1 MLRRVLLILLI
12 VGCFQGSALATPIPV
27 IVQLSPLTNINLVA
41 QLLGGTIL
49 DSVPGV
55 NTHLLS
61 VPALPIL
68 SSLQLSLL
76 GIVSI
81 EVDNSVAIGATP
93 RFGVLT
99 VPGTTPA
106 DWYKNQPGMMRIRA
120 GEAQSYSTGAGIV
133 VADLNSS
140 VDVSHPALIGHMTG
154 GYDFVAGRSG
164 YAGTLN
170 QSSSGFLDQ
179 SSSGFLDQSS
189 SGFLDQSSSGFLD
202 NSGASLITDA
212 AATMLDGG
220 NPAYSHGTLCAGVIA
235 AVAPNAAIMPLR
247 VFDDNGSTDVF
258 SIVKAIHYA
267 RQHGVQVI
275 NMSFGLDANYKVVQ
289 SAINAAQNA
298 NVTIVASA
306 GNANTSV
313 AQYPAAYSGV
323 ISVAATDNADHKAS
337 FSNYGSSVA
346 VVAPGVNVISAF
358 PGGYYGLASG
368 TSFSAPMVAAE
379 AALIRSLSVTGT
391 RNKIVSSTINVDALN
406 PGYGGKLGS
415 GRIDLVKAVQ

>member
-1 MLRRVLLILLI
+1 LLILLI
-12 VGCFQGSALATPIPV
+12 AGCLQGSALAAPIPV
-27 IVQLSPLTNINLVA
+27 IVQLSPLTNVNIIA

-61 VPALPIL
+61 VPTLPVL
-68 SSLQLSLL
+68 SNLQLSLL

-81 EVDNSVAIGATP
+81 EVDKSVPIGATP
-93 RFGVLT
+93 RFGVIT
-99 VPGTTPA
+99 VPGPTSS

-120 GEAQSYSTGAGIV
+120 GEAQTHSTGAGIV

-140 VDVSHPALIGHMTG
+140 VDVSHPALVGHLTA
-154 GYDFVAGRSG
+154 GYDFVVARAG

-189 SGFLDQSSSGFLD
+189 SGFLD
-202 NSGASLITDA
+202 NSGASLVSEATA
-212 AATMLDGG
+212 AMLDGG
-220 NPAYSHGTLCAGVIA
+220 NPAYSHGTMCAGVIA
-235 AVAPNAAIMPLR
+235 AIAPDAAIMPLR

-267 RQHGVQVI
+267 REHGVQVM
-275 NMSFGLDANYKVVQ
+275 NMSFGLDGNYKAVQ
-289 SAINAAQNA
+289 SAITAAQNA

-323 ISVAATDNADHKAS
+323 ISVAAIDNGDRKAS
-337 FSNYGSSVA
+337 FSNYGTWVT
-346 VVAPGVNVISAF
+346 VDAPGVNVISTF

-379 AALIRSLSVTGT
+379 AALIRSLTPTGT
-391 RNKIVSSTINVDALN
+391 RSRIVSSTVDVDALN
-406 PGYGGKLGS
+406 PTYAGKLGA
-415 GRIDLVKAVQ
+415 GRIDVLAAVR

>member
-1 MLRRVLLILLI
+1 MLRRVLLVLLI
-12 VGCFQGSALATPIPV
+12 VGCLQGSALAAPIPV
-27 IVQLSPLTNINLVA
+27 IVQLSPLTNITLVA

-93 RFGVLT
+93 RFAVLT
-99 VPGTTPA
+99 VPGPTPA
-106 DWYKNQPGMMRIRA
+106 DWYKNQPGMIRIRA
-120 GEAQSYSTGAGIV
+120 GEAQSYSTGAGVV

-154 GYDFVAGRSG
+154 GYDFVAGRAG
-164 YAGTLN
+164 YAGALN

-202 NSGASLITDA
+202 DA

-289 SAINAAQNA
+289 SAITAAQNA
-298 NVTIVASA
+298 NVTMVASA

-323 ISVAATDNADHKAS
+323 ISVAATDNADQKAS

-346 VVAPGVNVISAF
+346 LVAPGVNVISAF

-379 AALIRSLSVTGT
+379 AALIRSLSPNGT
-391 RNKIVSSTINVDALN
+391 RNRIVSSTVNIDALN

>member
-1 MLRRVLLILLI
+1 LLILLI
-12 VGCFQGSALATPIPV
+12 AGCLQGSALAAPIPV
-27 IVQLSPLTNINLVA
+27 IVQLSPLTNVNIIA

-61 VPALPIL
+61 VPTLPVL
-68 SSLQLSLL
+68 SNLQLSLL

-81 EVDNSVAIGATP
+81 ELDKSVPIGPTP
-93 RFGVLT
+93 RVGVLT
-99 VPGTTPA
+99 VPGPTPA
-106 DWYKNQPGMMRIRA
+106 DWYKNQPAMVRIRA
-120 GEAQSYSTGAGIV
+120 GEAQTYSTGAGIV

-140 VDVSHPALIGHMTG
+140 VDVSHPALIGHLTA
-154 GYDFVAGRSG
+154 GYDFVAARAG

-202 NSGASLITDA
+202 NSGASLISDA

-235 AVAPNAAIMPLR
+235 AIAPNAAIMPLR
-247 VFDDNGSTDVF
+247 VFDDTGSTDVF

-267 RQHGVQVI
+267 REHGVQVI
-275 NMSFGLDANYKVVQ
+275 NMSFGLDGNYKVVQ
-289 SAINAAQNA
+289 SAITGAQNA

-306 GNANTSV
+306 GNANTGV

-323 ISVAATDNADHKAS
+323 ISVAATDNGDRKAS
-337 FSNYGSSVA
+337 FSNYGTWVT
-346 VVAPGVNVISAF
+346 VDAPGVNVISAF

-379 AALIRSLSVTGT
+379 AALIRSLSPTGT
-391 RNKIVSSTINVDALN
+391 RNRIVSSTVNVDLLN
-406 PGYGGKLGS
+406 PGYVGKLGA
-415 GRIDLVKAVQ
+415 GRIDVFGALQ

>member
-1 MLRRVLLILLI
+1 LLILLI
-12 VGCFQGSALATPIPV
+12 VGCFHGSAVAAPIPV
-27 IVQLSPLTNINLVA
+27 IVQLSPLTNVNIVA
-41 QLLGGTIL
+41 QLLGGTVL
-49 DSVPGV
+49 DSIPGV

-61 VPALPIL
+61 VPALPLL
-68 SSLQLSLL
+68 SGLQLSLL

-81 EVDNSVAIGATP
+81 EVDNSVPIGTSP
-93 RFGVLT
+93 RFAVLT
-99 VPGTTPA
+99 VPGSTPS
-106 DWYKNQPGMMRIRA
+106 DWYKNQPEMIRIRA

-133 VADLNSS
+133 VADLNSN
-140 VDVSHPALIGHMTG
+140 VDVSHPALIGHLTG
-154 GYDFVAGRSG
+154 GYDFVSARAG
-164 YAGTLN
+164 YAGNLN

-202 NSGASLITDA
+202 NSGASLISDA
-212 AATMLDGG
+212 AATMLDSG

-235 AVAPNAAIMPLR
+235 AIAPNAAIMPLR
-247 VFDDNGSTDVF
+247 VFDDSGSTDVF
-258 SIVKAIHYA
+258 SIAKAIYYA

-275 NMSFGLDANYKVVQ
+275 NMSFGVDGNYSVVQ
-289 SAINAAQNA
+289 SAITAAQNA

-323 ISVAATDNADHKAS
+323 ISVAATDNADRKAS

-368 TSFSAPMVAAE
+368 TSFSSPMVAAE
-379 AALIRSLSVTGT
+379 AALVRSLSPTGT
-391 RNKIVSSTINVDALN
+391 RTKIVSSTVNIDSLN
-406 PGYGGKLGS
+406 PGYAGKLGS
-415 GRIDLVKAVQ
+415 GRIDLMRAVQ